1 MDGDAFLFMILSWA
15 LILGLNIFCFTLL
28 FTRNQPQTEEVS
40 QKDSRK
46 SFMGDE
52 EEIT

>member
-15 LILGLNIFCFTLL
+15 LVLGLNLFCFTLL
-28 FTRNQPQTEEVS
+28 FTREPQPERVKRPSDFSE
-40 QKDSRK
+40 
-46 SFMGDE
+46 DE

>member
-15 LILGLNIFCFTLL
+15 LVLGLNLFCFTLL
-28 FTRNQPQTEEVS
+28 FTRQPLPETADNKTDFS
-40 QKDSRK
+40 
-46 SFMGDE
+46 GDE

>member
-15 LILGLNIFCFTLL
+15 LILGLDLFCFTLL
-28 FTRNQPQTEEVS
+28 FTRPPTPGKGGPEGYVELE
-40 QKDSRK
+40 
-46 SFMGDE
+46 E